1 MMSTHEEN
9 AQAANGRKETSLE
22 RLDRNLD
29 ELTGELRVIVTG
41 VQVLFAFLLVVPF
54 SSGFKGVGP
63 FERGVYLATLLCAAL
78 ATVCIIAPAARHRIL
93 FRLEDK
99 RDIVFSSNRVVIAGI
114 VFLVFA
120 MCGSILF
127 VTTEM
132 FNALTGAVTTGVV
145 GIAFAMVWIVI
156 PLRRREQ
163 VQDGAVAPSSQV
175 GDRGV
180 VAGEW
185 GRR

>member
-1 MMSTHEEN
+1 
-9 AQAANGRKETSLE
+9 
-22 RLDRNLD
+22 
-29 ELTGELRVIVTG
+29 VIVTG

-78 ATVCIIAPAARHRIL
+78 ATLCMIAPAARHRIL

-99 RDIVFSSNRVVIAGI
+99 RNIVFSSNRVVIAGI

-132 FNALTGAVTTGVV
+132 FDALTGAVTSAVV

-156 PLRRREQ
+156 PLRRREL
-163 VQDGAVAPSSQV
+163 VQDDVAARSSPSGDRAAAVA
-175 GDRGV
+175 
-180 VAGEW
+180 EW
-185 GRR
+185 GHR